1 MRPARS
7 LAMVCGLG
15 ALSAILVT
23 GLATGCTTTGK
34 SYLPID
40 SQLRPW
46 QPPENGTPA
55 PSAAAAPTPSGQA
68 EKGEKKG
75 KK

>member
-1 MRPARS
+1 MRPARF
-7 LAMVCGLG
+7 LAMVCGIG
-15 ALSAILVT
+15 AVSAIV
-23 GLATGCTTTGK
+23 ATGCTTTGK

-55 PSAAAAPTPSGQA
+55 PSAAQAQTPSGQA
-68 EKGEKKG
+68 EKSEKKG